1 MRLPSRFRSYRSH
14 ILIWIVSPL
23 ALAIFALVLAGGFLY
38 QQVISTLVVDRHE
51 QLANLMA
58 ASVSQVLDSYA
69 GVLEALGSRTVP
81 DNSTGGMAQISL
93 DEASEALD
101 VFNGGVI
108 AVDPAGS
115 VIQTSPDP
123 AIDFGPSL
131 SGMEIFNTIQT
142 ASGPTFRDLQNGEN
156 LGKEFFLVAVPLREE
171 GGAFSGA
178 LLGIVDLSTASFGE
192 PLRQLTAVEGR
203 QVYLL
208 NNHGAIIFHPD
219 EREIGRELAE
229 RSLVEE
235 INAGRS
241 GGGLLRGSNGERLV
255 EGFAPIPGTEWGLV
269 IQESWASVADS
280 VRVFDRIIILVGMV
294 VTLTVLFL
302 AWRSVE
308 WVTAPI
314 QMLVEQS
321 SQLAQGK
328 KIEPLQEHGI
338 QEIAALEEA
347 FFKMA
352 TKINDYRNGLH
363 RYVGAITD
371 SQEEERRRIARELHD
386 ETVQSLLAIERHIEL
401 YQSQD
406 QDPEHCQQLDN
417 LRRMVEQTLQG
428 VRQINRDLRPLIL
441 EDLGLAPAL
450 QTLVREAQQGPGA
463 VDEVEFEISGEKV
476 ELQPE
481 QELALYRITQEA
493 LTNVRKHARAAH
505 VKVSLIFETGQV
517 RLQIEDDGLGF
528 QVPLAMTDFAR
539 RDSFGIMGIQERVLA
554 LGGTADIQSAPGE
567 GTRVLVI
574 LPISGN

>member
-81 DNSTGGMAQISL
+81 DSPTGGMAQISL

-108 AVDPAGS
+108 VVDPAGS

-123 AIDFGPSL
+123 AIDFGASL
-131 SGMEIFNTIQT
+131 SGMEIFNAIQ
-142 ASGPTFRDLQNGEN
+142 AAPGPAFRDLQNGEN
-156 LGKEFFLVAVPLREE
+156 LGKEFFLVAVPLRHE
-171 GGAFSGA
+171 GSVFSGA

-219 EREIGRELAE
+219 ERKIGRELVE

-241 GGGLLRGSNGERLV
+241 GGRLLRGANGERLV

-280 VRVFDRIIILVGMV
+280 VRVFDSLIILVGVV

-308 WVTAPI
+308 
-314 QMLVEQS
+314 
-321 SQLAQGK
+321 
-328 KIEPLQEHGI
+328 
-338 QEIAALEEA
+338 
-347 FFKMA
+347 
-352 TKINDYRNGLH
+352 
-363 RYVGAITD
+363 
-371 SQEEERRRIARELHD
+371 
-386 ETVQSLLAIERHIEL
+386 
-401 YQSQD
+401 
-406 QDPEHCQQLDN
+406 
-417 LRRMVEQTLQG
+417 
-428 VRQINRDLRPLIL
+428 
-441 EDLGLAPAL
+441 
-450 QTLVREAQQGPGA
+450 
-463 VDEVEFEISGEKV
+463 
-476 ELQPE
+476 
-481 QELALYRITQEA
+481 
-493 LTNVRKHARAAH
+493 
-505 VKVSLIFETGQV
+505 
-517 RLQIEDDGLGF
+517 
-528 QVPLAMTDFAR
+528 
-539 RDSFGIMGIQERVLA
+539 
-554 LGGTADIQSAPGE
+554 
-567 GTRVLVI
+567 
-574 LPISGN
+574 